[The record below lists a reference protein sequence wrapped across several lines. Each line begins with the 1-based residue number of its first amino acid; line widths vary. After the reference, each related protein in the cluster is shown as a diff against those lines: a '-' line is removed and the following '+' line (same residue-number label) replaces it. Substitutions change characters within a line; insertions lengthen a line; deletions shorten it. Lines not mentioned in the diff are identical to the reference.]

1 MILVSE
7 CSGVLVSSYPGVL
20 GFVIQFP
27 LFYVQVKEKRKK
39 MDRENSA
46 CFRSVRILESVRVSS
61 VLG

>member
-39 MDRENSA
+39 WIERIQHASA
-46 CFRSVRILESVRVSS
+46 PFVY
-61 VLG
+61 